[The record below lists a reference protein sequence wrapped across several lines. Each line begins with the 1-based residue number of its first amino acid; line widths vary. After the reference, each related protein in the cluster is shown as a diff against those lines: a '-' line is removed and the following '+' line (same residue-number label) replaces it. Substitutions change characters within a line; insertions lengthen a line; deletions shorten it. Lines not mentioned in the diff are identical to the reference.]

1 MDKILVWASIL
12 LGSIL
17 VVENM
22 IVWWYAYIWIWTS
35 SSWTLVLVS
44 MLIWVM
50 LGYWGK
56 WLLIMQNLKNND
68 DDSLITKISLSLITH
83 FVTKS

>member
-56 WLLIMQNLKNND
+56 WLLSSKSQNND
-68 DDSLITKISLSLITH
+68 DD
-83 FVTKS
+83 FDY